1 MIGLLFLL
9 MARPVV
15 PETRAH
21 ALQLCRPRL
30 ERSAGGQIQTIDV
43 NSERSTRTGLVISG
57 RLTAFIGMGT
67 PATGAASTHHLIRAQ
82 FDYICEVRSG
92 RVVSAS
98 AKPLE

>member
-1 MIGLLFLL
+1 MIDLLFLL
-9 MARPVV
+9 MARPAV

-30 ERSAGGQIQTIDV
+30 EQSAGGQIQTIDV
-43 NSERSTRTGLVISG
+43 NSERSTRTGLVIGG
-57 RLTAFIGMGT
+57 RLTAFVGMG
-67 PATGAASTHHLIRAQ
+67 PPPPQSASTHHLIRAQ
-82 FDYICEVRSG
+82 FDYACEVRSG

>member
-1 MIGLLFLL
+1 MLDLLFLL
-9 MARPVV
+9 MARPPV

-43 NSERSTRTGLVISG
+43 SSERSTRSGLIVSG
-57 RLTAFIGMGT
+57 RLTAFIGMG
-67 PATGAASTHHLIRAQ
+67 PPPPGSASTHHLIRAQ
-82 FDYICEVRSG
+82 FDYVCEVRSG
-92 RVVSAS
+92 RVFSAS